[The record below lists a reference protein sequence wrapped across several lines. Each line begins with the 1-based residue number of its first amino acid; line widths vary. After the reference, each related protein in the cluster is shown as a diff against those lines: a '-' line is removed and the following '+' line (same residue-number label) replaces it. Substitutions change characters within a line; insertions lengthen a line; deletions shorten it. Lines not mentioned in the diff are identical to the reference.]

1 MDRSQNRSE
10 RYQTVARQTN
20 GHKRIETTQKRK
32 RIEIFA
38 GAIQYLSKY
47 IENLSAQTDELRQLL

>member
-38 GAIQYLSKY
+38 GAIQ
-47 IENLSAQTDELRQLL
+47 